1 MAQAQNQNYYV
12 HKHNN
17 QFMVVNYFSC
27 GLCEKNSGSL
37 KKVFRH
43 LASKHKDNEQFTYM
57 RITENLL
64 KRTKKKE
71 IYRTDVTCGHAKYA
85 YSEGR
90 GITYDFNDGRLY
102 SYSKKKGNFLTNMFS
117 KRECPA
123 SEGLSRPS
131 PTLEQVRKRPNTRQ
145 SGPIAN

>member
-1 MAQAQNQNYYV
+1 
-12 HKHNN
+12 
-17 QFMVVNYFSC
+17 
-27 GLCEKNSGSL
+27 
-37 KKVFRH
+37 
-43 LASKHKDNEQFTYM
+43 M

-102 SYSKKKGNFLTNMFS
+102 SYSKRKGNFLTNMFR

-123 SEGLSRPS
+123 SEGQSPS
-131 PTLEQVRKRPNTRQ
+131 ETRGQ
-145 SGPIAN
+145 SGRQR

>member
-1 MAQAQNQNYYV
+1 
-12 HKHNN
+12 
-17 QFMVVNYFSC
+17 
-27 GLCEKNSGSL
+27 
-37 KKVFRH
+37 
-43 LASKHKDNEQFTYM
+43 M

-102 SYSKKKGNFLTNMFS
+102 SYSKRKGNFLTNMF
-117 KRECPA
+117 
-123 SEGLSRPS
+123 
-131 PTLEQVRKRPNTRQ
+131 RKRVKSSTTAWDLSANEIVPNYEEAFSLAERVLAVGT
-145 SGPIAN
+145 GCFLETT